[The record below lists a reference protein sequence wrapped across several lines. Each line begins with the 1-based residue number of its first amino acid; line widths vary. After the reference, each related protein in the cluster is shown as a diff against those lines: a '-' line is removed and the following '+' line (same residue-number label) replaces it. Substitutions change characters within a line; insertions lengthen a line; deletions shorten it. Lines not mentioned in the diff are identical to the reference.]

1 MHWIWDRQ
9 RFLVTENRGSFEK
22 GDPVLSSVG
31 LRFFAI
37 PLEIQTHGLSRCG
50 LVTVREMLTPAAQSI
65 QVVARAADRSSFR
78 NRVC

>member
-1 MHWIWDRQ
+1 MRWIWDRQ

-22 GDPVLSSVG
+22 RYPVLFGVR
-31 LRFFAI
+31 LRFFGI
-37 PLEIQTHGLSRCG
+37 PLEIQAHGLSRCG